1 MSKEDEAKD
10 LIVTA
15 LRQRIGEI
23 VSMYE
28 SQVALLRAEFTML
41 QNDFDHMSKVLKE
54 LQEEKDAPK
63 KFIPPEVVAT

>member
-1 MSKEDEAKD
+1 
-10 LIVTA
+10 
-15 LRQRIGEI
+15 
-23 VSMYE
+23 
-28 SQVALLRAEFTML
+28 ML